1 MPQADSPDTTI
12 PSDLC
17 KPGCACPDCLAIQ
30 EAEAKRLG
38 PELEPVENTTELQL
52 FQRDLRDCFEGCIPF
67 REAIEMIGAPDQ
79 FRKQLRADWRRW
91 TRQFNASLGG

>member
-30 EAEAKRLG
+30 EAEVERLG
-38 PELEPVENTTELQL
+38 PEREPVENMTELQL
-52 FQRDLRDCFEGCIPF
+52 LERDLRDCFEGCIPF
-67 REAIEMIGAPDQ
+67 HEAIEMIGAPDQ
-79 FRKQLRADWRRW
+79 YLAQLRADYRRW
-91 TRQFNASLGG
+91 KRHFDASLGG